1 MALIREFLAEI
12 DARWKPLGGEP
23 ISLQV
28 IGSTAL
34 MLQTDYDRGTKDSD
48 VLESAGVSG
57 AVGKRL
63 LALAGKETDIE
74 KQFRSFIRQPA

>member
-12 DARWKPLGGEP
+12 DARWK